1 MSNTQNQIHVKQ
13 FKDDIIQAVQQNNT
27 RLDGTVRRKES
38 VKAEEFFFHK
48 LGALNLIEKIGKN
61 PETPYLDPF
70 HSRRKMTPR
79 PFHGSL
85 FIDDF
90 DVNRSIIS
98 GLDSDY
104 MKALMNA
111 AMRKKDDVIIA
122 AATGTA
128 YEGKDGTTAVNF
140 PSSQVVSTG
149 ASNGLTADRILDG
162 REILRSKDVDP
173 DEKIYCVLTSKQ
185 HRQLENDN
193 KIINRDFT
201 AGQVLDKGIIG
212 VWNNI
217 HFILSERL
225 LLDSNGDRDVLLY
238 TENALG
244 FAIAND
250 ITMKVGEN
258 VERSFTK
265 TMYLKLDI
273 GATRVED
280 EKIVRIPCTES

>member
-13 FKDDIIQAVQQNNT
+13 FKDDIIQAVQQNNV

-48 LGALNLIEKIGKN
+48 LGSLNLEEKIGRN
-61 PETPYLDPF
+61 PETPYLDPI
-70 HSRRKMTPR
+70 HSRRKMTPA

-90 DVNRSIIS
+90 DTARSTIS
-98 GLDSDY
+98 GLESDY
-104 MKALMNA
+104 MKALLNA
-111 AMRKKDDVIIA
+111 AKRKKDDVIIA
-122 AATGTA
+122 AATGKA
-128 YEGKDGTTAVNF
+128 FEGKDGNVAVNF
-140 PSSQVVSTG
+140 PISQVVSTP
-149 ASNGLTADRILDG
+149 ASGLTADRILNG
-162 REILRSKDVDP
+162 REIIRSADVDP
-173 DEKIYCVLTSKQ
+173 DEKLYCVLTAKQ
-185 HRQLENDN
+185 HRQLEDDN

-201 AGQVLDKGIIG
+201 TGAVLDKGIIG

-217 HFILSERL
+217 NFILSERL

-244 FAIAND
+244 FAMAND

-265 TMYLKLDI
+265 TMYIKLDI

>member
-1 MSNTQNQIHVKQ
+1 MSDTQNQIHVKQ

-38 VKAEEFFFHK
+38 VKASEFFFHK
-48 LGALNLIEKIGKN
+48 LGALNLVEKIGRN
-61 PETPYLDPF
+61 PETPFLDPS
-70 HSRRKMTPR
+70 HSRRKMTPN
-79 PFHGSL
+79 PYHGSL
-85 FIDDF
+85 IIDDF
-90 DVNRSIIS
+90 DVNRSMIS

-104 MKALMNA
+104 TKALMNA

-140 PSSQVVSTG
+140 PSSNVVPTP
-149 ASNGLTADRILDG
+149 ASGLTADRILDA
-162 REILRSKDVDP
+162 REILRGNDVDP
-173 DEKIYCVLTSKQ
+173 DEKLYCVLTSKQ
-185 HRQLENDN
+185 QRQLENDN

-201 AGQVLDKGIIG
+201 SGQVLDKGIIG

-217 HFILSERL
+217 NFILSERL

-258 VERSFTK
+258 AERSFTK
-265 TMYLKLDI
+265 TMYIKLDI